1 MLERGV
7 EKDWF
12 ASLLVEKDLMR
23 FVFAASTREALEKNN
38 LLSGALL
45 HFYCLVLA
53 SRHTPLLRLCAERA
67 KELGLETRVPFSKM
81 VVVVAEEAEEVP
93 KVTVAPEAEKSRLR
107 EELEEEAYFDSVDE
121 EEGDRVDVEQP
132 AEPVKMTLLPSFAEK
147 KEEDFSMDSFFGG
160 GAKESSKKSVHID
173 IKLFDIPGKRT
184 KLDS

>member
-7 EKDWF
+7 EKEWF

-23 FVFAASTREALEKNN
+23 FVFAASTCDALEKNN

-81 VVVVAEEAEEVP
+81 AAAVAEEAEEAP

>member
-1 MLERGV
+1 M
-7 EKDWF
+7 EKEWF

-23 FVFAASTREALEKNN
+23 FVFAASTRDALEKNN

-81 VVVVAEEAEEVP
+81 AAAVAEEAEEAP

-147 KEEDFSMDSFFGG
+147 KEEDEKKTEKPKVETELKLLQDLTHEE
-160 GAKESSKKSVHID
+160 GAYE
-173 IKLFDIPGKRT
+173 L
-184 KLDS
+184 LEAYMQLLA